1 MQFVGSVREW
11 FIVMIVKSL
20 YHVIIVTI
28 NYRIKNVKN
37 QIVIIIAGVDFW
49 AMNNF

>member
-20 YHVIIVTI
+20 YHVIIATI

-49 AMNNF
+49 VMNNF